1 MKPPIQILAKI
12 AEQAHNVNN
21 VWTKEVGNDTR
32 PEWHTLSQEDKEHYI
47 HAVAN
52 AIDSKLESPQEAHK
66 QWSTWMLAQGWE
78 FGEQYDREGKKHPNL
93 RPYDQLPET
102 EKVKDIL
109 FIAVCKPFY

>member
-12 AEQAHNVNN
+12 AEQAHAVNN
-21 VWTKEVGNDTR
+21 VWTKEVGNETR
-32 PEWHTLSQEDKEHYI
+32 PEWNTLSQEDKEHYI
-47 HAVAN
+47 HAVSN
-52 AIDSKLESPQEAHK
+52 AIDSKLYSPAEAHK

-78 FGEQYDREGKKHPNL
+78 HGEYNRDEKKHPNL
-93 RPYDQLPET
+93 IPFEQLPES